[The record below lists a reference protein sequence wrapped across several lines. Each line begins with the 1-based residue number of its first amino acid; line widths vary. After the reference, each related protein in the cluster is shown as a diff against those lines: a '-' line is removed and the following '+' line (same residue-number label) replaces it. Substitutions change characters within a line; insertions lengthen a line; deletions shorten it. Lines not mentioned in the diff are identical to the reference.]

1 MERKEKKGLAG
12 GGRIGGRGKGW
23 LPVAAA
29 VVVATCAA
37 MSCFAGPEVAS
48 KGQEKVALSL
58 PAMAEVVTVP
68 TTESEMPESI
78 RNWKPAFNPDGSF
91 KYIPYKG
98 KKYTE
103 RNLSWHPDILPG
115 YEARYVNQGE
125 AYDGPCRATVVRKL
139 TDRSSGRAVLYVHGF
154 NDYFFQK
161 EMGDRYVDSGYN
173 FYAVDLRRYGRS
185 MLPWQY
191 PFDVR
196 DFNEYLQD
204 IDSALS
210 IAQRDG
216 NTDITLIGHSTGG
229 LTTMFYAAERGARSI
244 PHRVVGDS
252 PFLAWNFPA
261 FYRKVLIP
269 VVGFWGRIDRSTKIT
284 QSHCDAYAESLLKQY
299 HGEWEYDTC
308 WKMIFSPPVK
318 AAWINAVS
326 TAQNKIMKHGRNIA
340 VPALVMHSSRGYDAC
355 SWDSTCMTADIVL
368 DPKEIARRGHKLGGK
383 VEVCAIDS
391 GIHDLILSERPH
403 RDAAYDSIFNFIK
416 RHPR

>member
-1 MERKEKKGLAG
+1 MVNILTRDNLLRESTCCFGMKKFDLSSLGNN
-12 GGRIGGRGKGW
+12 R
-23 LPVAAA
+23 
-29 VVVATCAA
+29 
-37 MSCFAGPEVAS
+37 
-48 KGQEKVALSL
+48 SL
-58 PAMAEVVTVP
+58 PLIAALFVGVCIFMSSFSSGDNQSE
-68 TTESEMPESI
+68 TEISD
-78 RNWKPAFNPDGSF
+78 WKPQFYPDGEF
-91 KYIPYKG
+91 KYVPFKG
-98 KKYTE
+98 EKYSETD
-103 RNLSWHPDILPG
+103 LDWHEDILPG
-115 YEARYVNQGE
+115 YEARYVDMGE
-125 AYDGPCRATVVRKL
+125 AYDGPCRCTVVRKL
-139 TDRSSGRAVLYVHGF
+139 AAKPSGRAILYVHGF

-229 LTTMFYAAERGARSI
+229 LTTIYYAAERGARSI

-252 PFLAWNFPA
+252 PFLAWNFSP

-269 VVGFWGRIDRSTKIT
+269 VVGFWGRIDRNTKIK
-284 QSHCDAYAESLLKQY
+284 QSHCDAYAASLLRQY
-299 HGEWEYDTC
+299 HGEWDYDTC

-326 TAQNKIMKHGRNIA
+326 TAQKRVMKHGRNIA
-340 VPALVMHSSRGYDAC
+340 VPVLVMHSSRRYESCD
-355 SWDSTCMTADIVL
+355 WDSDCMIADIVL
-368 DPKEIARRGHKLGGK
+368 NPDEIERRGHQLGGK

-391 GIHDLILSERPH
+391 GIHDLILSLKPH
-403 RDAAYDSIFNFIK
+403 RDAAYDSIFRFI
-416 RHPR
+416 RSH